1 MMQTILIAEDEADIR
16 QLVSFNLERETYKTI
31 TAGDG
36 KEALTLATS
45 KIPDLII
52 LDLMLP
58 QISGLDI
65 CRSIRKSSD
74 VPIIMVT
81 AKDSEADRVAGLE
94 LGADDY
100 VTKPFSVR
108 ELMSRVRAV
117 LRRTTSK
124 TSTKEKSVK
133 AGNIEINLS
142 KYEAKVDNNKIDLT
156 PREFELLYAF
166 CENQGNLMSRE
177 QIFDEIW
184 IFFPDPWPKKR
195 HSKRRF
201 LQLEIIK
208 MLHKKIKNG
217 GKLLISSDD
226 KNYIAWT
233 LSLIFIGKYFSWL
246 AESLS
251 DWRLPSNN
259 YFGSKY
265 EKKGLKSDREPYFL
279 KFLKI

>member
-1 MMQTILIAEDEADIR
+1 MSGKILLVEDEHSIAEPVIYNLKQEGFSVTHVDEGPIALEIFSEE
-16 QLVSFNLERETYKTI
+16 SF
-31 TAGDG
+31 
-36 KEALTLATS
+36 
-45 KIPDLII
+45 DLII
-52 LDLMLP
+52 LYLMLP

-117 LRRTTSK
+117 LRRATSQ
-124 TSTKEKSVK
+124 TSTKEKSLK
-133 AGNIEINLS
+133 AGNIEINLT

-184 IFFPDPWPKKR
+184 GYSFIGNTKTLDVHIQRIREKIEVDPKKP
-195 HSKRRF
+195 KRLITVR
-201 LQLEIIK
+201 
-208 MLHKKIKNG
+208 G
-217 GKLLISSDD
+217 VGYKLVND
-226 KNYIAWT
+226 
-233 LSLIFIGKYFSWL
+233 G
-246 AESLS
+246 
-251 DWRLPSNN
+251 
-259 YFGSKY
+259 
-265 EKKGLKSDREPYFL
+265 
-279 KFLKI
+279 